1 MKKLMSVFPCVCLAA
16 AIGVGG
22 TAAAKDGGASR
33 DEDGGRDR
41 DSALVL
47 GDSVPFAFIA
57 SAGFEYINPDNFHGF
72 ADDLDD
78 KLPLDTVDAACPGE
92 TTSSFLSATGPDNGC
107 RAFRAHFPLHV
118 AYNAT
123 QLQFA
128 QAFLKQHRDVR
139 LITITLGANDG
150 FLLEASCASQADPA
164 TCIAAGVP
172 TLLATVEHNMQT
184 ILADLRATG
193 FGGTII
199 ITNYYSVDYSDAA
212 GTGLTALLNGAIKAP
227 AAAFGAVVADLFTA
241 FQAVATQPAFGGKT
255 CNAGLLNASVSNQL
269 LCDVHPSQSGH
280 RLIARTI
287 ARTFRAVN

>member
-1 MKKLMSVFPCVCLAA
+1 MKKILSVFPWVCLAA
-16 AIGVGG
+16 TICVGG
-22 TAAAKDGGASR
+22 TAAAKDGDASK

-41 DSALVL
+41 DAALVL

-57 SAGFEYINPDNFHGF
+57 SAGFEYINSDNFHGF

-78 KLPLDTVDAACPGE
+78 KLPLNTVDAACPGE

-118 AYNAT
+118 AYNST

-128 QAFLKQHRDVR
+128 QEFLKLHRDVR
-139 LITITLGANDG
+139 LVTITLGANDG
-150 FLLEASCASQADPA
+150 FLLEASCAGDPG
-164 TCIAAGVP
+164 CIAAGVP

-255 CNAGLLNASVSNQL
+255 CNAGLLNASVNNQL

-280 RLIARTI
+280 QLIAQTI